1 MLEHIDTS
9 ITELFNEWEY
19 LNGWERR
26 FLISIQGNLTFS
38 DKQEKCLNKIHERA
52 LTTDELDPADYDIVY
67 PLD

>member
-38 DKQEKCLNKIHERA
+38 DKQEKCLNKIHER
-52 LTTDELDPADYDIVY
+52 VNFNH
-67 PLD
+67 